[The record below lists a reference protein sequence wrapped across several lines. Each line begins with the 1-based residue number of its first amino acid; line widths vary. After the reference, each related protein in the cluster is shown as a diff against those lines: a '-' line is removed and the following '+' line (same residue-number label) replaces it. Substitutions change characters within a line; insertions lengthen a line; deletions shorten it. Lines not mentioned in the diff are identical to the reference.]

1 MENKQ
6 NWKRVFAIIWTGQGI
21 SILSSA
27 LVGYA
32 VIFWLSLE
40 TGSAETLALAAIAGM
55 LPQSVLGLFVG
66 VYVDRWDRKL
76 TMILAD
82 SFIALCTLVLALLFW
97 FEVAEL
103 WHIYILLACRS
114 VGSAFHSPAMRASV
128 PLLAPES
135 ELTRIAGINQV
146 LESVSSIAGPALGAL
161 LLAITEMGNILMLD
175 VLGAAIACT
184 TLLFVRI
191 PNPERDRT
199 LKPSLRRELHEGA
212 AAIVR
217 IQGMPQLVL
226 SAVGVLFFIMP
237 VGVLFPLMTLRHFG
251 GGTFEMS
258 LIEIVWGGG
267 ALVGGIVMGMRKYRV
282 NKIVLV
288 NLMYVVVGLTFA
300 LSGVLPPSGFLLFAV
315 LTALAGVSGSVFN
328 ASLIS
333 VVQQKID
340 PAVQGRFF
348 SLYSGVSM
356 LPAMLGV
363 LGTGFFSD
371 WVGLLPTFIIS
382 GSVIVLIGLAGL
394 CSRRMLALDRTR
406 S

>member
-6 NWKRVFAIIWTGQGI
+6 NWKRVFAIIWTGQGF

-40 TGSAETLALAAIAGM
+40 TGSARTLAFAAIAGM

-82 SFIALCTLVLALLFW
+82 SFIALCTLMLALLFW
-97 FEVAEL
+97 FGVAEL
-103 WHIYILLACRS
+103 WHIYVLLACRS

-135 ELTRIAGINQV
+135 QLSRIAGINQV
-146 LESVSSIAGPALGAL
+146 LESFSSIAGPALGAL
-161 LLAITEMGNILMLD
+161 LLAVTEMGNILMLD
-175 VLGAAIACT
+175 VLGAAIACG

-191 PNPERDRT
+191 PNPKRNKD
-199 LKPSLRRELHEGA
+199 LKPSLRRELREGA
-212 AAIVR
+212 SAILCIR
-217 IQGMPQLVL
+217 GMPQLVL
-226 SAVGVLFFIMP
+226 SAVLVLFFIMP
-237 VGVLFPLMTLRHFG
+237 VGVLFPLMTLQHFG

-267 ALVGGIVMGMRKYRV
+267 ALAGGIIMGLRSYRV
-282 NKIVLV
+282 NRIVLV
-288 NLMYVVVGLTFA
+288 NLMYMVVGVTFA
-300 LSGVLPPSGFLLFAV
+300 LSGLLPPGGFILFAV

-348 SLYSGVSM
+348 SLYSAISM
-356 LPAMLGV
+356 MPAMLGV

-371 WVGLLPTFIIS
+371 SVGLLPTFILS
-382 GSVIVLIGLAGL
+382 GTVIVVIGTVGL
-394 CSRRMLALDRTR
+394 FSGRMLSLDKRH
-406 S
+406 